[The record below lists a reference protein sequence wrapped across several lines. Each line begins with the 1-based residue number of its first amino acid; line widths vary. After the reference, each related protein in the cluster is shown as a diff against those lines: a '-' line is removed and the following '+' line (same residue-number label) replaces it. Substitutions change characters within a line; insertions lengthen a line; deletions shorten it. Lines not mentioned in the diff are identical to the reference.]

1 MPKDPIGVLGR
12 LNAVSLMM
20 ITPEFYK
27 LWSKRAK
34 GAGKINHELSNFT
47 IKPANM
53 QLDGLKI
60 RYATGG
66 NQTGQRF
73 CSSVLFLKVSCVT
86 MRRGQRSLPILIWSH
101 WICRGLGRVR
111 VTLAT

>member
-66 NQTGQRF
+66 NSDGPTVLFLSPQ
-73 CSSVLFLKVSCVT
+73 SSVLSPQSSSSKYPVLRCDVVSALY
-86 MRRGQRSLPILIWSH
+86 QY
-101 WICRGLGRVR
+101 
-111 VTLAT
+111 